1 MGYTLK
7 APSCRVYLRSR
18 LFVNISTCYY
28 KGQNMLDVK
37 MYRLRVKEVATSK
50 GFSISKLSRVADVP
64 IKTVRRAW
72 NDPTYAIQLPSLD
85 RLARALGVPVTDLL
99 EDVPDGQN

>member
-1 MGYTLK
+1 MLE
-7 APSCRVYLRSR
+7 
-18 LFVNISTCYY
+18 IS
-28 KGQNMLDVK
+28 
-37 MYRLRVKEVATSK
+37 MYRLKVKEVAVSQ

-85 RLARALGVPVTDLL
+85 RIAKALNVSINELL
-99 EDVPDGQN
+99 ESIPDNAK

>member
-7 APSCRVYLRSR
+7 APSCRVYLRSK
-18 LFVNISTCYY
+18 LVVKVSTCYY

-37 MYRLRVKEVATSK
+37 MYRLKVKEVATSK
-50 GFSISKLSRVADVP
+50 GYSISKLSRVADVP

-72 NDPTYAIQLPSLD
+72 NDPRYPIQLPSLE
-85 RLARALGVPVTDLL
+85 RLARALQVPVTELIEDIPDL
-99 EDVPDGQN
+99 